1 MRSTYLSLDVCDGLM
16 AKSPVGQVHETRQLP
31 NSFKMIGMDGPMS
44 IGQHRWWP
52 NKFGT
57 LRKRECQLTLLVWVF
72 GSINMV
78 LPLKLAPWLQGE
90 ALIRLDF
97 LDTRSWG
104 ELRVSSELIFTRT
117 QFTTK
122 ICSRISIPLGYKVSH
137 FSLSLSACLAHE
149 ANRGEW
155 QFFNLFE
162 GM

>member
-1 MRSTYLSLDVCDGLM
+1 MRSTYLFLDVCDGLM
-16 AKSPVGQVHETRQLP
+16 ARSPVGQVHNETRQLP
-31 NSFKMIGMDGPMS
+31 NSFKIIGIDGPMG
-44 IGQHRWWP
+44 IGQRS
-52 NKFGT
+52 NKFWT
-57 LRKRECQLTLLVWVF
+57 LGNGECQLTLLVWVF

-97 LDTRSWG
+97 LEAKSWG
-104 ELRVSSELIFTRT
+104 KLRVSSELNFTRT
-117 QFTTK
+117 RFTTK
-122 ICSRISIPLGYKVSH
+122 ICSRISMPLGFKVSR

-162 GM
+162 GK